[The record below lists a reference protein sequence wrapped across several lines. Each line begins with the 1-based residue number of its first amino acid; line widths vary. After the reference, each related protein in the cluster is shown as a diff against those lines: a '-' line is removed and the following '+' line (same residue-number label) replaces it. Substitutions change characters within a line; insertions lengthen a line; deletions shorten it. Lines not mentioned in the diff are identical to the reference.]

1 MRSTLHLL
9 VALFLLAPALT
20 HATATPAPYAIG
32 EKLAAFSTR
41 DQHDKP
47 FVYDGSARL
56 VIVSFAMGTG
66 KAANAF
72 FERQPPGFLAQH
84 HALFIANIHGM
95 PGIARAFALPKMRK
109 YPHRILLA
117 DAEDFLIRYPQQD
130 DRLTVLTL
138 DDSGA
143 IAAIRFVDPR
153 KELPAL
159 FAAQ

>member
-1 MRSTLHLL
+1 MRSTFRLL
-9 VALFLLAPALT
+9 VALCLLAPVLT
-20 HATATPAPYAIG
+20 HAGAAPAPYAVG

-47 FVYDGSARL
+47 FNYEGGARL
-56 VIVSFAMGTG
+56 VIVSFVMGTG

-72 FERQPPGFLAQH
+72 FERQPADFLAQH

-117 DAEDFLIRYPQQD
+117 DAEDFLVRYPQQD

-143 IAAIRFVDPR
+143 ITAIRFVDP
-153 KELPAL
+153 KKDLPAL
-159 FAAQ
+159 FVAP